1 MKKTLFAAAAAVVM
15 FGGPALAADTMS
27 GGAMAKPSMEASMMC
42 RPAMKGEKPMAMMG
56 DKGMVCKSMKMTPHM
71 GPDTKGMTAA
81 QADAAW
87 RAWLTQ
93 QMLIQS
99 ATGTTGGNG

>member
-1 MKKTLFAAAAAVVM
+1 LNKTLLAAAAAVM
-15 FGGPALAADTMS
+15 MCGAPALAADTMT
-27 GGAMAKPSMEASMMC
+27 GGAMAKPAMEATMMC

-56 DKGMVCKSMKMTPHM
+56 DKGMVCKTMKMTPNM

-93 QMLIQS
+93 MMQVQS
-99 ATGTTGGNG
+99 ASGTTGGNG

>member
-1 MKKTLFAAAAAVVM
+1 MPPRT
-15 FGGPALAADTMS
+15 
-27 GGAMAKPSMEASMMC
+27 
-42 RPAMKGEKPMAMMG
+42 KGEKPTGMMG
-56 DKGMVCKSMKMTPHM
+56 EKGIVCKSMKMKPDM
-71 GPDTKGMTAA
+71 GPDTDGMTRA

-93 QMLIQS
+93 MRNIHS

>member
-1 MKKTLFAAAAAVVM
+1 MKKTLLAAAAAVVM
-15 FGGPALAADTMS
+15 FGGPALAADTAS
-27 GGAMAKPSMEASMMC
+27 PGPMAKPAMEATMMC

-56 DKGMVCKSMKMTPHM
+56 DKGMVCKTMKMTPTM

-93 QMLIQS
+93 QMNVQS

>member
-1 MKKTLFAAAAAVVM
+1 MKKTLLAAAATLMLLGA
-15 FGGPALAADTMS
+15 PAFAADPMS
-27 GGAMAKPSMEASMMC
+27 NGEAAKPAMEATMMC

-56 DKGMVCKSMKMTPHM
+56 DKGMVCKSVKMTPTM

-93 QMLIQS
+93 QMNIQS

>member
-1 MKKTLFAAAAAVVM
+1 MKKTLLAAAAAVVL
-15 FGGPALAADTMS
+15 FGAPALAMD
-27 GGAMAKPSMEASMMC
+27 AMTKSAMEATMMC
-42 RPAMKGEKPMAMMG
+42 RPAAAGEKPTAMMG
-56 DKGMVCKSMKMTPHM
+56 AKGIVCKDMKMTPHM
-71 GPDTKGMTAA
+71 GPKTKGMTAA

-93 QMLIQS
+93 QMNIQS

>member
-1 MKKTLFAAAAAVVM
+1 MKKTLLAAAAAVVM
-15 FGGPALAADTMS
+15 FGGPALAMDAMS
-27 GGAMAKPSMEASMMC
+27 KPAMEATMMC
-42 RPAMKGEKPMAMMG
+42 RPAMKGEKAMAMMG
-56 DKGMVCKSMKMTPHM
+56 EKGMVCKTMKMTPHM
-71 GPDTKGMTAA
+71 GPKTTGMTAA

-93 QMLIQS
+93 QMNIQS

>member
-1 MKKTLFAAAAAVVM
+1 MKKTLFAAAAAVVL

-42 RPAMKGEKPMAMMG
+42 RPAMKGEKPTAMMG
-56 DKGMVCKSMKMTPHM
+56 DKGIVCKTMKMTPHM

-93 QMLIQS
+93 QMLIQF
-99 ATGTTGGNG
+99 ANPVGGNG

>member
-1 MKKTLFAAAAAVVM
+1 MKKTLLAAAAAVAM
-15 FGGPALAADTMS
+15 FGGPALAADTAS
-27 GGAMAKPSMEASMMC
+27 PGAMAKPAMEATMMC

-56 DKGMVCKSMKMTPHM
+56 DKGMICKNMKMTPGM

-93 QMLIQS
+93 MMNIQS
-99 ATGTTGGNG
+99 GTGTTGGNG

>member
-1 MKKTLFAAAAAVVM
+1 MKKTLVAAAAAVVM
-15 FGGPALAADTMS
+15 VAAPALAKDTM
-27 GGAMAKPSMEASMMC
+27 MKPAMEATMMC
-42 RPAMKGEKPMAMMG
+42 RPATSAEKPMAMMG
-56 DKGMVCKSMKMTPHM
+56 DKGMICRDLKMTPHM
-71 GPDTKGMTAA
+71 GPKTKGMTAA

-93 QMLIQS
+93 MMNIQS